1 MFITI
6 IFIFPLISNQNQ
18 LKLDQ
23 TYKLPLYKENI
34 IDVIDESGFI
44 YKYHISNNNKEITYQ
59 TYCSVQPQRLDIEIE
74 SQLKVTH
81 KTEQDFELNFV
92 NGKFYG
98 QSEFIQSAV
107 INSYGII
114 ILTSDKNLTF
124 ISHDNINQ
132 NIAQTQHFQ
141 INESIENSY
150 LIQIESLNLL
160 ILLLQDNKVY
170 EYEVHNNTY
179 YNKSI
184 QYISQYKQET
194 LHVNQIKLINVYSTY
209 VFILYKDG
217 NLRIYNRKME
227 PIYKFESQILHFEFE
242 TISQQFRIYLLYQ
255 NSTLMSK
262 TITFENTINVNDN
275 QQQILITKPQAVN
288 FKLYNR
294 GILVVVEDNSQGHI
308 IIDYSFNSINLKELN
323 MQYINQK
330 VKHIIIH
337 DLYALLIGDKTQSII
352 TVGVDAIYLNQQ
364 NYKVQANL
372 LVPQIL
378 NVLMLSQVTNSGTT
392 DYVYAYTRTRFL
404 KLNLLA
410 VCIYLK
416 VKRMFEVF
424 CSCQS
429 QNEAMQSPFHFELE
443 YYNSDCDGCS
453 KKKSYTLFFNY
464 AIMTKEDEALLYE
477 SIIIGGLIVV
487 GIIGFVVYKYFAFL
501 RFWKEAQNKAIQLE
515 TTTTQPH
522 IEFSINDSKV
532 GFQLEIENHK
542 KDVE

>member
-23 TYKLPLYKENI
+23 TFQLPLYKDNI
-34 IDVIDESGFI
+34 IDVIDESGYI

-59 TYCSVQPQRLDIEIE
+59 TYCSVRPQSLDIEIE

-92 NGKFYG
+92 NGRFYG

-124 ISHDNINQ
+124 VSHDDINQ

-194 LHVNQIKLINVYSTY
+194 IHVNQIKLINVYSTY
-209 VFILYKDG
+209 IFILQLDG

-227 PIYKFESQILHFEFE
+227 SIYKFDSQILHFEFE
-242 TISQQFRIYLLYQ
+242 TISQQFRIFLLYQ

-262 TITFENTINVNDN
+262 TISFEDTITVNEN

-364 NYKVQANL
+364 NYKVQSNL

-378 NVLMLSQVTNSGTT
+378 DVLKLSQVTNSGTT

-410 VCIYLK
+410 
-416 VKRMFEVF
+416 RMFEVT
-424 CSCQS
+424 CVCQS
-429 QNEAMQSPFHFELE
+429 QNEAKQSPFHFELE

-464 AIMTKEDEALLYE
+464 AIMTKEDEPLLYE
-477 SIIIGGLIVV
+477 SIIIGGLLVG
-487 GIIGFVVYKYFAFL
+487 GIIGFLVYKYFAFL
-501 RFWKEAQNKAIQLE
+501 RYWKEARNKATNLE
-515 TTTTQPH
+515 TTSTQPQ
-522 IEFSINDSKV
+522 IDFSINDSKV
-532 GFQLEIENHK
+532 GLQLEIENHK